1 MKKNTNVKVNAAAIV
16 SAMEANGYYSRLE
29 ADRRAHRAAKA
40 ARAAAYA
47 AALDAAHRRI
57 YEKAVAA
64 AKAKKAAAKK
74 AVALARYERRVASH
88 AAVTVSTRPRK
99 PHVIR
104 FMGRLVREAEAEAA
118 LHRLM
123 AGCQQTA
130 KARCVRA
137 AAEASREALRRFI
150 AGATVAEG
158 MFALAPEFMATAIF
172 AMQDILEKL
181 DIKYAK
187 KVCDF
192 NVDAWG
198 EDTFSFTLHRFDGVE
213 TTEEDGISEF
223 DLQLFAE
230 KKEEKTENGFGFD
243 LQRFAK
249 KTKKDPFAAH
259 RTNVPLIRELTKKE
273 GVGYVQ
279 KVSFV
284 RSTRKTL
291 AAKVG
296 VTSIEVNP
304 VNRDFFEEGKALRQ
318 FSGVKKVYKKASDRI
333 VVFEFSSMNRAAN
346 ELKKNAKDSLAMP
359 LYMIE
364 TKHGM
369 HVVAKYEGSEETPWG
384 EATTEI
390 FTDLCTGK
398 DVDAEIVKD
407 APMYFGTNGVA
418 ANSAGQGR
426 NFSMLAFRANDE
438 ADIKA
443 YENAMATATVGESK
457 MNRNLD
463 IITGAERADINTRM
477 GSKLTGLGMNAYMG
491 VSIES
496 YIIVLNKNAR
506 TDGRLAYN
514 AKGVAIGISQK
525 YGGAGNIKKLTERV
539 IGYLAQSR
547 PYTVKGAG
555 LILSEEEFELDTRKY
570 KILKLDACDPKNYAK
585 LRQLNDVLS
594 KARRERKGIK
604 LDSVPGFKGYD
615 AVQIC
620 RGNLDATPVFYGDLN
635 AFKDQFDQR
644 LGDGLNI
651 VAIPKGPKSF
661 NDTTLSNQMIKTVLR
676 AAKDSDQMDE
686 FNRVTKELEDR
697 SLKGIFDM
705 KEAKGFTGDEM
716 LDVSY
721 IGGLVRQ
728 LNPSD
733 GSLKLFP
740 SVYRTVIEDMK
751 LSAENMIERDK
762 YHVNGIVTMMTSDP
776 TIEAFGES
784 VLCMEKNYAE
794 VFDPA
799 FERYAAE
806 NGVTSREGI
815 AIKHPAM
822 GTCELAIIRFVS
834 EEEMVER
841 IAKLAKKLDSNV
853 DFRDV
858 VTVQNTIRTLKE
870 GTVLIPGDLQTFAM
884 IVAGADLD
892 GDELII
898 HYPAADGIDY
908 VHIIWNA
915 VKAGKFAWRAVSI
928 DGKKTGKANVS
939 KADNSTF
946 IEQMRENIVGGNV
959 AVGSITNVHRIMNE
973 PLLGDGKDVRKAFA
987 ALFGEVFGMGNL
999 TRKGSNVKYVSPI
1012 KVETNEYDI
1021 EVFHTTEDIVD
1032 QVIMAMRKASLTWE
1046 NVVAA
1051 ADDWDII
1058 GRHNQE
1064 LTIDAQKK
1072 YYSVEHMAYVSW
1084 VFRHMTVLP
1093 LKDHVHFDMNWES
1106 TGFVTINK
1114 LKGYTQAEKSGKVS
1128 AHSYEIENDYDD
1140 EKSTIYVVKD
1150 SFADHRVYAINQA
1163 LKHLNALK
1171 NSYFEAVAAAKK
1183 DTKYISRAQKDL
1195 TDAGMMSDL
1204 KVIKNLCTVAY
1215 FAREAAKEEMNT
1227 VASDDLAYDLS
1238 SEDLS
1243 KISDEVR
1250 SALNKVYE
1258 ELLALIS
1265 NEGRKLAKEYGQSSQ
1280 KISYYLSNGLST
1292 GSTLF
1297 KQETAKI
1304 ICRYSEKNMVRYE
1317 LFGKDADTLVDCDGQ
1332 VVNVFNG
1339 HAHVAEGTDING
1351 INLVNGG
1358 YKVEVTDLED
1368 GTTKVELVR
1377 DTADFIEIPEVDESK
1392 LVFLVE
1398 GDNSIEVG
1406 DKVNL
1411 VANKGIGNRAS
1422 DKVEVCKN
1430 KKTVGTIKVAKEYV
1444 DAYTTRRNDRMLNR
1458 LDGVAGTVLA
1468 TYTAPAR
1475 EKYAARTIVVLDV
1488 QKA

>member
-1 MKKNTNVKVNAAAIV
+1 MKNLTFGKNVSLLSFAEAYASAKKVKADSNVRQTAV
-16 SAMEANGYYSRLE
+16 
-29 ADRRAHRAAKA
+29 RAR
-40 ARAAAYA
+40 RAAA
-47 AALDAAHRRI
+47 AH
-57 YEKAVAA
+57 
-64 AKAKKAAAKK
+64 
-74 AVALARYERRVASH
+74 AVALPQFVAVYTA
-88 AAVTVSTRPRK
+88 AAVAWAEKLARDAELTAELTAFVVTDCK
-99 PHVIR
+99 V
-104 FMGRLVREAEAEAA
+104 LVTAEAPKF
-118 LHRLM
+118 R
-123 AGCQQTA
+123 
-130 KARCVRA
+130 
-137 AAEASREALRRFI
+137 
-150 AGATVAEG
+150 
-158 MFALAPEFMATAIF
+158 
-172 AMQDILEKL
+172 
-181 DIKYAK
+181 
-187 KVCDF
+187 
-192 NVDAWG
+192 
-198 EDTFSFTLHRFDGVE
+198 
-213 TTEEDGISEF
+213 F
-223 DLQLFAE
+223 DLQRFAD
-230 KKEEKTENGFGFD
+230 KKSSMFTFD

-346 ELKKNAKDSLAMP
+346 EIRRNAKDSLAMP
-359 LYMIE
+359 LYMVE
-364 TKHGM
+364 TRHGM

-384 EATTEI
+384 EAATEI

-398 DVDAEIVKD
+398 DVDAEVVKD

-443 YENAMATATVGESK
+443 YEKAMAAATVGESK

-784 VLCMEKNYAE
+784 VLRMEKNYAE

-928 DGKKTGKANVS
+928 DGKKAGKANVS

-973 PLLGDGKDVRKAFA
+973 PLLGDGKDVRKAFIV
-987 ALFGEVFGMGNL
+987 LFGEVFGMGNL

-1012 KVETNEYDI
+1012 KVETNEYGI

-1046 NVVAA
+1046 NIVAA

-1093 LKDHVHFDMNWES
+1093 LKDHVHFDMNWE
-1106 TGFVTINK
+1106 TMGMVKINE
-1114 LKGYTQAEKSGKVS
+1114 LKGYTQSKSGKVS

-1150 SFADHRVYAINQA
+1150 SFADYRVYAINQA

-1171 NSYFEAVAAAKK
+1171 SSYFDAVAAAKK

-1195 TDAGMMSDL
+1195 TDAGLMPDL

-1227 VASDDLAYDLS
+1227 VANDDLAYDLS
-1238 SEDLS
+1238 SDDLS

-1250 SALNKVYE
+1250 SAFNKVYE

-1317 LFGKDADTLVDCDGQ
+1317 LFGKDADALVDCNGQ

-1339 HAHVAEGTDING
+1339 HAHVTEGTDING
-1351 INLVNGG
+1351 INLANGG

-1411 VANKGIGNRAS
+1411 VAKKGIGSRAS

-1468 TYTAPAR
+1468 TYTAPTR